1 MSQSLVGVVTCVL
14 HKRRQTVTSFCSV
27 LLQFGQL
34 WGTSGGC
41 DSSHFPAEDQ
51 GPAGDKP
58 PVPAGIS
65 SSPFSTGG
73 GESFPSSQP
82 CQLPQ
87 TPPRDGLLSA
97 CISFY

>member
-51 GPAGDKP
+51 GRAGDKP
-58 PVPAGIS
+58 PGPAGIS
-65 SSPFSTGG
+65 SSPFSTVVV
-73 GESFPSSQP
+73 SPFH
-82 CQLPQ
+82 
-87 TPPRDGLLSA
+87 LLSRA
-97 CISFY
+97 NYHKLRPEMGC